1 MKCGNTIPF
10 NTRVLNIWRLWNL
23 RGILEPVLEGHGGTT
38 TEFKSKGV
46 EGEIIT
52 ELKVRG
58 NN

>member
-10 NTRVLNIWRLWNL
+10 NTRVLNIWRLWYL
-23 RGILEPVLEGHGGTT
+23 RGILEPILEGHGGTT

-52 ELKVRG
+52 EFKS
-58 NN
+58 

>member
-10 NTRVLNIWRLWNL
+10 NTRDLNIWRLWYL
-23 RGILEPVLEGHGGTT
+23 RGILEPVLEGHGGMT

-52 ELKVRG
+52 EFKS
-58 NN
+58 